1 MFPTQVTGDDES
13 MPYKDPIKQREA
25 SQKLMANYR
34 ERQRGACHSL
44 YQKEKNRLGFLEL
57 EVERLQ
63 KCLEV
68 AQRGC
73 TMP

>member
-1 MFPTQVTGDDES
+1 MI

-25 SQKLMANYR
+25 SRKLMVDYR
-34 ERQRGACHSL
+34 ERQRGACKSL

-63 KCLEV
+63 KCLLHKVSVPQAEHTV
-68 AQRGC
+68 K
-73 TMP
+73 T